1 MEILRKQ
8 VSFNSNDMFDN
19 MNNVISSIERLFD
32 NYYEI
37 PVEEK
42 LNLLKIFYLFAV
54 EENETLNAEEMIRE
68 FDRTHSLLDVYNDIK
83 SYLAI
88 LLYYFNR
95 NAANQYEEET
105 SMKLLFYYN
114 TTFKQK
120 RKTLE

>member
-19 MNNVISSIERLFD
+19 MNNVIYSIERLFD

-114 TTFKQK
+114 NGGVA
-120 RKTLE
+120 